1 MAVQY
6 VAHVG
11 RTEMLTGFWWGKL
24 RERDYLEDIKMD
36 LTETGRDWIG
46 FTWLWT
52 VISGRLL

>member
-6 VAHVG
+6 VAHMG

-36 LTETGRDWIG
+36 LRPG
-46 FTWLWT
+46 LH
-52 VISGRLL
+52 